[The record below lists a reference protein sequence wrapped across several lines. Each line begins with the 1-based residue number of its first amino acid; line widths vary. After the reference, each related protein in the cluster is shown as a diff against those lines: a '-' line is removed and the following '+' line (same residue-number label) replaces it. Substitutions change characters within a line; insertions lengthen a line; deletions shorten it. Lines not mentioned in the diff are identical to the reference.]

1 MSLGKLCEAESPKS
15 RSRTCCFISIF
26 VNFMLMLTKK
36 ENIFHSLG
44 FEDDRDYNQDCLFYN
59 FQLLLSWNFFPR
71 ESVQSTFL
79 SVCDF
84 ISLLQVAPVFFL
96 EIAKH
101 PSYKKLIADIY
112 ISISMGKRIQA
123 NHNVVIHRK
132 YKSRGE
138 DGNK

>member
-15 RSRTCCFISIF
+15 CSRTSRIISI
-26 VNFMLMLTKK
+26 VLNFKTMLTKIH
-36 ENIFHSLG
+36 IFYGLG
-44 FEDDRDYNQDCLFYN
+44 FEDDHDYNQDCLFYN

-96 EIAKH
+96 EIAKQ
-101 PSYKKLIADIY
+101 PSRKTTIWERRDHELSPLAD
-112 ISISMGKRIQA
+112 MT
-123 NHNVVIHRK
+123 
-132 YKSRGE
+132 
-138 DGNK
+138 